1 MKNLILHYAVRQY
14 YWKNL
19 NNNIDKISS
28 FMNSKAFALYLK
40 DFRSEL
46 RTRYAVNSLAM
57 FIVVA
62 ISVILFSIGN
72 EKIPESLTGGLF
84 WVVIFFSAMSGLA
97 RAFVAEEERGT
108 SLTLQLIAS
117 PSTVFTGKLLFNLIL
132 VFLMNIVIALLYS
145 ALFEEFVIRSFALF
159 LLTFVLSN
167 IGLAVSSTIIA
178 AIISKAGSKGTLYPV
193 LSFPILLPLILT
205 SVELTSNCMLG
216 TTFEESQVL
225 LAVILCYDVIMLTAS
240 YMLFDFIWKD

>member
-1 MKNLILHYAVRQY
+1 
-14 YWKNL
+14 
-19 NNNIDKISS
+19 
-28 FMNSKAFALYLK
+28 
-40 DFRSEL
+40 
-46 RTRYAVNSLAM
+46 
-57 FIVVA
+57 
-62 ISVILFSIGN
+62 
-72 EKIPESLTGGLF
+72 
-84 WVVIFFSAMSGLA
+84 MSGLA
-97 RAFVAEEERGT
+97 RAFVSEEERGT

-132 VFLMNIVIALLYS
+132 VFIMNIIIALLYS
-145 ALFEEFVIRSFALF
+145 ALFEAFVILNFYLF

-205 SVELTSNCMLG
+205 SVQLTSACMVG
-216 TTFEESQVL
+216 TTFGESSIN
-225 LAVILCYDVIMLTAS
+225 LAVLVCYDVIMLTAS